1 MTIRLYDLA
10 GADERCRFSPFC
22 WRTRLALAHKGLE
35 VETIPWRFTDKAKL
49 PETSNGRVPVIVDGD
64 RVVHDSWA
72 IAEYL
77 EDQYPDSP
85 SLFPAG
91 AGRPV
96 ALFLNTWADTVLNP
110 AVAKLVVSD
119 ITDCL
124 HAEDLP
130 YFRSSREKR
139 FGMPLEQVTADRDA
153 ALPGFRKLLEPL
165 RQPLRRVP
173 FLGGE
178 APAYADMIV
187 FGAFQWARVVS
198 PFELLAADDPVAA
211 WRERMLDLHGGLA
224 RAVPGRG

>member
-10 GADERCRFSPFC
+10 GADEHCRFSPFC

-35 VETIPWRFTDKAKL
+35 VEAVPWRFNEKGKL
-49 PETSNGRVPVIVDGD
+49 PERSNGRVPVIVDGD

-77 EDQYPDSP
+77 EDRYPDRP
-85 SLFPAG
+85 ALFPAG

-110 AVAKLVVSD
+110 AVARMVVSD
-119 ITDCL
+119 IPDRL
-124 HAEDLP
+124 HPDDLT
-130 YFRSSREKR
+130 YFRTSREQR
-139 FGMPLEQVTADRDA
+139 FGMPLEQVTADRDS
-153 ALPGFRKLLEPL
+153 ALPAFRKLLEPL
-165 RQPLRRVP
+165 RQPLRHVP

-187 FGAFQWARVVS
+187 FGSFQWARVVS
-198 PFELLAADDPVAA
+198 AFQLLAEDDPVAA
-211 WRERMLDLHGGLA
+211 WRERMLDLYGGLA
-224 RAVPGRG
+224 RAVAGRG

>member
-49 PETSNGRVPVIVDGD
+49 PEPSNGRVPVIVDGD

-119 ITDCL
+119 ITDRL
-124 HAEDLP
+124 HAADLT
-130 YFRSSREKR
+130 YFRMSREKR
-139 FGMPLEQVTADRDA
+139 FGMPLEQVTAERDA

>member
-1 MTIRLYDLA
+1 MPIRLYDLA

-22 WRTRLALAHKGLE
+22 WRARLALAHKGLE
-35 VETIPWRFTDKAKL
+35 VETIPWRFSDKAKL
-49 PETSNGRVPVIVDGD
+49 PELSNGRVPVIVDGD

-77 EDQYPDSP
+77 EDRHPDRP

-96 ALFLNTWADTVLNP
+96 TLFLNTWTDTVLNP
-110 AVAKLVVSD
+110 AVATLVVSD
-119 ITDCL
+119 IPGCL
-124 HAEDLP
+124 HADDLP

-139 FGMPLEQVTADRDA
+139 FGMTLEQVTAEREA

-165 RQPLRRVP
+165 RQPLRRAP

-187 FGAFQWARVVS
+187 FGSFQWARVVS
-198 PFELLAADDPVAA
+198 AFELLAADDPVAA